1 MHCLDDVDGERRRR
15 ADEEDDDDCER
26 DVREVLLLALFHLQ
40 GAPHAPAAAQR
51 EDELRVEEY
60 EEGEWE
66 EEEEEG
72 VERAGV
78 EVAVDRAV
86 AERRLC
92 AQVRAKVLV
101 LEIARDVEQDWD
113 AEDRD
118 DDAAHLR
125 HGAQR
130 RHLQGKA
137 DGDVALDRDE
147 HRQPHSGHLRH
158 HENRPEDELDIAATV
173 V

>member
-1 MHCLDDVDGERRRR
+1 MHRLDDVDRERRRR
-15 ADEEDDDDCER
+15 ADEEDDDDRER

-40 GAPHAPAAAQR
+40 GAPHAAAASES

-60 EEGEWE
+60 EQGERE
-66 EEEEEG
+66 EEEEER

-78 EVAVDRAV
+78 EVAVDGAV
-86 AERRLC
+86 AERGFC
-92 AQVRAKVLV
+92 AQVRAQVLV
-101 LEIARDVEQDWD
+101 LEVARNVEDDRD

-118 DDAAHLR
+118 DDAAYFR

-137 DGDVALDRDE
+137 DGDIALDRDE
-147 HRQPHSGHLRH
+147 HRQPHGGHL
-158 HENRPEDELDIAATV
+158 
-173 V
+173 